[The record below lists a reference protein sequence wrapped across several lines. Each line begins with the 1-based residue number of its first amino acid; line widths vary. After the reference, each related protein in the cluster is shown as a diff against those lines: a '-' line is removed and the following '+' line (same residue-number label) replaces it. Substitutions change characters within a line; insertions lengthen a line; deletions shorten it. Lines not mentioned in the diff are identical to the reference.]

1 MSKIERILIT
11 GCSGFIGMHTSEKL
25 LKEGIQILG
34 IDNMNDYYSPE
45 LKKDRLN
52 RLCSYENFRY
62 ENINISN
69 FKDLIKSLEKFK
81 PDRIVNLAAQAG
93 VRYSLENPNSYIE
106 SNIAGF
112 MNVLECCRILEVK
125 GLIYA
130 SSSSV
135 YGANKKIPFSERDS
149 VDKPMSIY
157 GVSKRAN
164 ELMAHAYGNLH
175 QLKTT
180 GLRFFTAYGPWGR
193 PDMAMYIFANRII
206 KKQKIT
212 VFNHGKMKRDF
223 TFIDDIVNGVE
234 SAIKKNY
241 PCEIFNIGNNKS
253 ISLMYL
259 IQLIEEGLEM
269 KANINFRDI
278 QKGDVENTL
287 ANVNY
292 SKLKLDYNPKTSI
305 EDGIRHFIKW
315 FKLYNKL

>member
-1 MSKIERILIT
+1 MSKKERILIT
-11 GCSGFIGMHTSEKL
+11 GSSGFIGMQLSEKL

-34 IDNMNDYYSPE
+34 IDNMNDYYSPK
-45 LKKDRLN
+45 LKKDRLT
-52 RLCSYENFRY
+52 RLFAHENFRF

-69 FKDLIKSLEKFK
+69 FKDLIKSFEKFK
-81 PDRIVNLAAQAG
+81 PDKVVNLAAQAG
-93 VRYSLENPNSYIE
+93 VRYSLENPNAYIE

-135 YGANKKIPFSERDS
+135 YGANKKLPFSERDS
-149 VDKPMSIY
+149 VSKPMSIY
-157 GVSKRAN
+157 GASKRSN
-164 ELMAHAYGNLH
+164 ELMAHTYSNLH
-175 QLKTT
+175 QIKTT

-223 TFIDDIVNGVE
+223 TFIDDIVNGIK
-234 SAIKKNY
+234 SAIEKNY
-241 PCEIFNIGNNKS
+241 QCEIFNIGNNKS

-259 IQLIEEGLEM
+259 IQLIEEELAM
-269 KANINFRDI
+269 KANINFMDI
-278 QKGDVENTL
+278 QKGDVANTL
-287 ANVNY
+287 ANISY
-292 SKLKLDYNPKTSI
+292 SRLKLDYNPKTSI

-315 FKLYNKL
+315 FKLYNKV

>member
-1 MSKIERILIT
+1 MSKIERILVT
-11 GCSGFIGMHTSEKL
+11 GCSGFIGMHLSEKL
-25 LKEGIQILG
+25 LKENIQILG
-34 IDNMNDYYSPE
+34 IDNMNDYYNPK

-52 RLCSYENFRY
+52 RLYVHENFRY

-69 FKDLIKSLEKFK
+69 FKNLIKSFEKFK
-81 PDRIVNLAAQAG
+81 PDKVVNLAAQAG

-112 MNVLECCRILEVK
+112 MNILECCRLLEVK

-135 YGANKKIPFSERDS
+135 YGANKKLPFSEKDS

-164 ELMAHAYGNLH
+164 ELMAHTYSNLH
-175 QLKTT
+175 QVKTT

-223 TFIDDIVNGVE
+223 TFIDDIVNGIK
-234 SAIKKNY
+234 SAIEKNY
-241 PCEIFNIGNNKS
+241 LCEIFNIGNNKS
-253 ISLMYL
+253 ISLLYL
-259 IQLIEEGLEM
+259 IQLIEEEIEM
-269 KANINFRDI
+269 KANINFMDI
-278 QKGDVENTL
+278 QKGDVKNTL
-287 ANVNY
+287 ANINY
-292 SKLKLDYNPKTSI
+292 SMLKLDYNPKTSI
-305 EDGIRHFIKW
+305 EVGIRHFIKW
-315 FKLYNKL
+315 FKLYNKI